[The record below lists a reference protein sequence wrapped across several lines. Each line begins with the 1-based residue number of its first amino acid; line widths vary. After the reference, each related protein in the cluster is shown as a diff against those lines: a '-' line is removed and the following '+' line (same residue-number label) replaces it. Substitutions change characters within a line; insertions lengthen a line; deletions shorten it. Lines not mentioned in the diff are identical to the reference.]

1 MQTKKIASRT
11 ALAFLI
17 IIALFMT
24 FKSLPI
30 VLYEKGGMKFEPSYL
45 SLSDYIR
52 INANFIPLKSFF
64 DYGSKIAE
72 NMINT
77 SIVIRNIAANLIMFI
92 PIGFLLGIVKEKYA
106 KVVGIS
112 AAFALFLEAV
122 QLVTKSMTFDI
133 DSVILRTIS
142 ASIGFLLYL
151 LCAAVIDK
159 ITKSALP
166 NTQKRPSAD

>member
-1 MQTKKIASRT
+1 
-11 ALAFLI
+11 
-17 IIALFMT
+17 
-24 FKSLPI
+24 
-30 VLYEKGGMKFEPSYL
+30 
-45 SLSDYIR
+45 
-52 INANFIPLKSFF
+52 
-64 DYGSKIAE
+64 
-72 NMINT
+72 
-77 SIVIRNIAANLIMFI
+77 MFI
-92 PIGFLLGIVKEKYA
+92 PVGFLLGII

-112 AAFALFLEAV
+112 ASFALFLEAV